1 MLRAGTRENCL
12 ARRVLLVDH
21 HDPILETLLLE
32 LRCAGSMVYVA
43 HSDQEAV
50 ELAKTFRPELLVTKV
65 TLPVIGDLAE
75 PVEIKRQHPECKVVL
90 LSFWDIAAD
99 AATTLMAGDFT
110 FHLLCRAEHPADL
123 LGHVAAVFHNCASE
137 RLAS

>member
-1 MLRAGTRENCL
+1 MLKDAGQENPFS
-12 ARRVLLVDH
+12 RRVLLVDH
-21 HDPILETLLLE
+21 HDPILKTLVFE
-32 LRCAGSMVYVA
+32 LRLAGSMVKVA

-50 ELAKTFRPELLVTKV
+50 ELAKTFRPEVLVTKV

-75 PVEIKRQHPECKVVL
+75 AVEIKRRHPECKVVL
-90 LSFWDIAAD
+90 LSFWEITAD

-110 FHLLCRAEHPADL
+110 FHLLCRAEHPTEL
-123 LGHVAAVFHNCASE
+123 LVHVESVLHGGTSE

>member
-1 MLRAGTRENCL
+1 MLRNLNREHRI

-21 HDPILETLLLE
+21 HDPILQTLVFE
-32 LRCAGSMVYVA
+32 LRCAGSMVKVV

-50 ELAKTFRPELLVTKV
+50 RMANTFRPELLVTKV
-65 TLPVIGDLAE
+65 SLPVIGDLTDAIE
-75 PVEIKRQHPECKVVL
+75 VKRRHPDCKVVL
-90 LSFWDIAAD
+90 LSFWEISTD
-99 AATTLMAGDFT
+99 ATTTLTAGDFS

-123 LGHVAAVFHNCASE
+123 LDHVEATFHNCMPE